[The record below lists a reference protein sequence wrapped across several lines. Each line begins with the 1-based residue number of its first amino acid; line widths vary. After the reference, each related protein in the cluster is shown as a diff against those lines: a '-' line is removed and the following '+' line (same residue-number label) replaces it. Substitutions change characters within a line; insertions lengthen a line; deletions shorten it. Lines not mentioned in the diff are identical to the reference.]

1 MTQRKPRRAAD
12 AVVKPKPGRGSPP
25 PVRQTPAA
33 RPTAQPRDPTAST
46 STSTARGTGRAAP
59 RGPVL
64 ALGLVAGGLV
74 LAAVVWWAMQGG
86 APAAPADRAIGGVYG
101 CRAMPAFVQAQG
113 FGGQAALSTSE
124 QRYTGLVLIEGAG
137 TENPRVYQHP
147 SWSSAG
153 HLAPIQ
159 LDRRGNVFVVPAPQ
173 INVLENPAAEQN
185 AVYRVD
191 GASGEMAR
199 YVELPAAAPP
209 SDQNPFG
216 ALGLAYDCDT
226 DSLYASSVAGSTR
239 RDEVGRIFRV
249 DAQSPKVLTQRDGV
263 DAMGVGVF
271 NGRDGKRL
279 YYGLARAPEI
289 WSIALDAAGDFTGE
303 PRLELSLEGLGP
315 RGDDKARRIR
325 FDGTELTVHAIE
337 FNFNLVAPTEKQETL
352 YRFGYDAAD
361 DRWVPLEGEE

>member
-1 MTQRKPRRAAD
+1 MTKRKPRRAAD
-12 AVVKPKPGRGSPP
+12 TIAVAKRVP
-25 PVRQTPAA
+25 A
-33 RPTAQPRDPTAST
+33 RPA
-46 STSTARGTGRAAP
+46 GRAAP
-59 RGPVL
+59 RGPL
-64 ALGLVAGGLV
+64 LTLGLLAGGLG

-86 APAAPADRAIGGVYG
+86 SPPAPVDRPIGGVYG

-124 QRYTGLVLIEGAG
+124 QQYTGLVLIDGAG
-137 TENPRVYQHP
+137 GENPRIYQHP

-191 GASGEMAR
+191 GTSGEMAR
-199 YVELPAAAPP
+199 HVELPAAAPP

-226 DSLYASSVAGSTR
+226 DSLYVSSVAGSTR
-239 RDEVGRIFRV
+239 REERGRLFRV
-249 DAQSPKVLTQRDGV
+249 DAQSPAILAQRDGV

-289 WSIALDAAGDFTGE
+289 WSIPLDARGDFAGE

-325 FDGTELTVHAIE
+325 FDGTEMTIHGIE

-352 YRFGYDAAD
+352 YRFSYDAAGD
-361 DRWVPLEGEE
+361 QWVRVDGVE